1 MTKTTQARVSALS
14 RVLAAVLV
22 SASAA
27 ALVPAHAQAQGGQ
40 TIKLVVPFAPG
51 GAQDVIGRYLA
62 DKLTQRLGSTVIVD
76 NKAGAG
82 GIIAADAV
90 AKAAPDGNTLLLAT
104 GGAISI
110 APHLQSKMPYDAR
123 RDLVPVAMVA
133 DTPMTLAT
141 SASSP
146 YRTVQDVLR
155 EAKARPGTLAF
166 ASTGNGTVSH
176 LTGELLAQTAQ
187 VKLLHAPYRGAAPAI
202 NDLLG
207 GQVPLIV
214 TSTAS
219 IEPQVVA
226 GKARVLATFTAQR
239 VAALKDSQTMAE
251 AGVKGLEVPVWVGV
265 MAPAKTPA
273 DKIEKL
279 ANELVAVCQLPETKE
294 RFKGLGAETTCAGT
308 KAFDKVVADDF
319 QRWGQVIK
327 AGNISAN

>member
-1 MTKTTQARVSALS
+1 MHSLPSRRTALS
-14 RVLAAVLV
+14 HAILAAAML
-22 SASAA
+22 
-27 ALVPAHAQAQGGQ
+27 LPAMLAQAQSSP
-40 TIKLVVPFAPG
+40 TIRLVVPFAAG

-62 DKLTQRLGSTVIVD
+62 DKLTQRLGSPVIVE

-82 GIIAADAV
+82 GIIAAEAV

-110 APHLQSKMPYDAR
+110 APHLQAKMPYDAH
-123 RDLVPVAMVA
+123 RDFLPVAMVA

-141 SASSP
+141 STASP
-146 YRTVQDVLR
+146 YKSVADVVR
-155 EAKARPGTLAF
+155 EAKARPGALAY

-176 LTGELLAQTAQ
+176 LTGELFAQTTSIQ
-187 VKLLHAPYRGAAPAI
+187 LLHTPYRGAAPAL

-219 IEPQVVA
+219 IDPQVKA

-239 VAALKDSQTMAE
+239 VSTFKDVPTMAE

-265 MAPAKTPA
+265 MAPARTPTE
-273 DKIEKL
+273 KIEKL
-279 ANELVAVCQLPETKE
+279 SAELVAVCQLPETHE
-294 RFKGLGAETTCAGT
+294 RFKGLGADAACAGAQ
-308 KAFDKVVADDF
+308 AFGKVVSEDDR
-319 QRWGQVIK
+319 RWGQVIK
-327 AGNISAN
+327 AGNITAN